1 MDCRQL
7 REGVAMLL
15 KNGHIIEFLSGCA
28 KINYDMS
35 QDAAEPSKPTTGSPP
50 LTINM
55 IFGGVKVNRVIFL
68 AAKKM
73 KISVT
78 HGKRIQ
84 EAPKDDETTFIEEDV
99 GSLILPHNNA
109 LVISVNVLDFKIK
122 CVLVDPGSLANIIQ
136 LRVPEQAKMTEC
148 IVPAIQLLSGF
159 NLTSVTTRRE
169 IVLPTYAEGVIK
181 STLFKVVNGDMDYNS
196 W

>member
-1 MDCRQL
+1 
-7 REGVAMLL
+7 MLL
-15 KNGHIIEFLSGCA
+15 KNGHLKEFLSSWA
-28 KINYDMS
+28 KSNYDMS
-35 QDAAEPSKPTTGSPP
+35 QDAAEPAKPTTWSPP

-55 IFGGVKVNRVIFL
+55 IFGGVKVNMMIFS
-68 AAKKM
+68 ATKKM

-84 EAPKDDETTFIEEDV
+84 EAPKDDEITFTEEDV
-99 GSLILPHNNA
+99 GGLILLHNNT

-122 CVLVDPGSLANIIQ
+122 RVLVDPGSSTNIIQ
-136 LRVPEQAKMTEC
+136 LRVLEQAKMIEC
-148 IVPAIQLLSGF
+148 IVLAIKLLSGF

-169 IVLPTYAEGVIK
+169 IVLPTYAEGVTK
-181 STLFKVVNGDMDYNS
+181 STLFEVVNGDMTYNS